1 MAENGLRELYLDEL
15 RDLYNAE
22 NQLLKALPKMA
33 KAANSDELRDG
44 FEQHLEQTKGHVE
57 RLEQIFEALGES
69 PKGKKCAGME
79 GLVKEGS
86 EVMEEDFEGAVMD
99 AALIGAAQ
107 RVEHYEIAAYG
118 TVIAFAE
125 QLGESEHVSLL
136 KETLEEEKETDEKLT
151 TLSEEIN
158 AQANSES
165 DEFSDEDEEGQEE
178 LDAQSDSTA
187 KKRGRKSP
195 KRAA

>member
-15 RDLYNAE
+15 KDLYNAE
-22 NQLLKALPKMA
+22 NQLIKALPKLA
-33 KAANSDELRDG
+33 KASTSDELREG
-44 FEQHLEQTKGHVE
+44 FEEHLEQTKGHVE
-57 RLEQIFEALGES
+57 RLEQIFEAMDES

-86 EVMEEDFEGAVMD
+86 EVMDEDFEGAVMD

-118 TVIAFAE
+118 TVIAFAN
-125 QLGESEHVSLL
+125 QLGESEHASLL

-151 TLSEEIN
+151 SLSEEIN
-158 AQANSES
+158 SEATS
-165 DEFSDEDEEGQEE
+165 EGMGSEEEEE
-178 LDAQSDSTA
+178 LTTASSRSGSA
-187 KKRGRKSP
+187 KKKGRGSSR
-195 KRAA
+195 RAA